1 LFLDSHVNFEKS
13 PCCGI
18 NDDNIYTRWGTG
30 DIRIGELP
38 GLGSEPFARL
48 DNLLV
53 HDTETQGGTAPPKGR
68 TCFVAETPA
77 WVDGKAMQISKVTAG
92 QTLDQVQ
99 EHEGTFECRDIV
111 LETGNTIGV
120 VDAHCFMLD
129 SGQWIP
135 AQKLTTSVRL
145 KTLTGTVGIKNITT
159 RSYTGK
165 VYNLKVKGSDQ
176 YMVGKDALI
185 VRDY

>member
-38 GLGSEPFARL
+38 ALGSEPFARL

-53 HDTETQGGTAPPKGR
+53 HDTETDKGR
-68 TCFVAETPA
+68 ACFVADTPA
-77 WVDGKAMQISKVTAG
+77 WVDGKVMQISKVTTG
-92 QTLDQVQ
+92 QTLEQVQ
-99 EHEGTFECRDIV
+99 EHEGTFKCRDIV

-120 VDAHCFMLD
+120 VDAHRFMLD
-129 SGQWIP
+129 SGQWIA
-135 AQKLTTSVRL
+135 AQNLTTSVRL
-145 KTLTGTVGIKNITT
+145 KTLTGTVGIKSITT

-165 VYNLKVKGSDQ
+165 VYNLKVKNGEQ
-176 YMVGKDALI
+176 YLVGKDGVV
-185 VRDY
+185 VRDW